1 MLPIVILLSIIII
14 ILLVRV
20 QNLNSYNIH
29 NNQKDLSKNKT
40 PNKSSDIIFTING
53 KEIDFNTPIESLS
66 ERRKRT
72 YARDKRLTR
81 HRRVWSI
88 LRYMVTYQEL
98 LSADNFYGIRNA
110 IISHK
115 EAKGRMRK
123 EHIEEY
129 DIEIAIRFCRM
140 ENYYDICH
148 HKLSI
153 SDIDNLRDWRNFQL
167 NEEAL
172 YSNVMSN
179 YETYWRRTLDSYKRI
194 HAKKHRLEE
203 LIYDIDE
210 IVELQELQIYP
221 DIINKLKILKESYTK
236 ELNETITI
244 MDSKKSR

>member
-1 MLPIVILLSIIII
+1 MIII

-20 QNLNSYNIH
+20 QNMSSH
-29 NNQKDLSKNKT
+29 NNQKDLSENKT
-40 PNKSSDIIFTING
+40 QNKPSDITFTING
-53 KEIDFNTPIESLS
+53 KEIDFNTPKESLS

-88 LRYMVTYQEL
+88 LRFMVTYQEL
-98 LSADNFYGIRNA
+98 MSANNFYGIRDA
-110 IISHK
+110 IKSHK

-123 EHIEEY
+123 EHIENN

-140 ENYYDICH
+140 ENHYDICH
-148 HKLSI
+148 HKLSNN
-153 SDIDNLRDWRNFQL
+153 DIDNLRNWRNFQL
-167 NEEAL
+167 NEETL

-194 HAKKHRLEE
+194 HAKKNRLEE

-210 IVELQELQIYP
+210 IIELQELQVYP
-221 DIINKLKILKESYTK
+221 DIINRLKLLKESYTK

-244 MDSKKSR
+244 MNTQKLR